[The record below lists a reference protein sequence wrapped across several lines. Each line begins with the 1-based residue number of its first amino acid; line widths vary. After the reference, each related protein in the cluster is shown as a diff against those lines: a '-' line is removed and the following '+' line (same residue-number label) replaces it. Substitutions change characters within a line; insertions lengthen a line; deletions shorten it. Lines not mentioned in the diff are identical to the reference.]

1 MARIIRNQQKP
12 WSNFHTTFNQTVE
25 ELFVI
30 SNDRSGLPLDNY
42 NLTTQA
48 ILDLLDEGL
57 SRQKQVKAG
66 GSRWSLSP
74 INFTNQW
81 YLDTTRL
88 SIAMHME
95 GGELD
100 SSYPGVP
107 DDLAF
112 AQCGVGIKQLST
124 FFGRRQR
131 SLKASGASNGQTI
144 AGAIGTGV
152 HGSSI
157 EFGSVQDFVVGLH
170 ILISGSKNV
179 YIERSSYPVVSSS
192 FVQSIGAT
200 LIRDDDMFNAALVS
214 MGAFGF
220 IHGVMVEAEPNYVL
234 RNFVLDIS
242 REEVDELIPHF
253 DFANASFQVPGMEGT
268 RPWHFKLYINPYRS
282 RGAIK
287 AEVMYKE
294 AYPAGYTSPHQGGVV
309 QDYNKDLLGV
319 IGALSQ
325 QLKGS
330 IAVMLRVLQNY
341 GFPKNTAP
349 GGEVATLADMFY
361 DTTTGGQT
369 YSCAMGIPL
378 QHSAAALKIIHD
390 EMNINKDIPAIIALR
405 FVKSSKALMAF
416 TKFSDITCIL
426 ELDGVRVPIIDQFVH
441 KIPAL
446 LDRQRIPYTFHW
458 GKDNPMNT
466 AMVQRMYGAD
476 YDKWVRQR
484 SRLMTF
490 EEASLFSSS
499 YSASIGLAAWV
510 AGETPV
516 V

>member
-1 MARIIRNQQKP
+1 MARIIRNLQKP

-25 ELFVI
+25 ELIVI

-42 NLTTQA
+42 NNTTQA

-57 SRQKQVKAG
+57 TQQKQIKAG

-81 YLDTTRL
+81 YLDTSRL
-88 SIAMHME
+88 AIAMHME
-95 GGELD
+95 QQEID
-100 SSYPGVP
+100 PSYPGVP
-107 DDLAF
+107 DDLSF

-124 FFGRRQR
+124 FFNRRQR

-152 HGSSI
+152 HGSALDAGSI
-157 EFGSVQDFVVGLH
+157 QDFVVGLH
-170 ILISGSKNV
+170 ILVSGFKNV
-179 YIERSSYPVVSSS
+179 YIERASYPVVSAS

-200 LIRDDDMFNAALVS
+200 LVRDDEMFNAALVS
-214 MGAFGF
+214 MGTFGF
-220 IHGVMVEAEPNYVL
+220 IHGVMVEAEPRFVL
-234 RNFVLDIS
+234 RNFVMDIS
-242 REEVDELIPHF
+242 RQQVDALIPNL
-253 DFANASFQVPGMEGT
+253 DFNAATFQVPGMEGI
-268 RPWHFKLYINPYRS
+268 RPWHFKLYVNPYRS
-282 RGAIK
+282 KGAIK
-287 AEVMYKE
+287 AEIMYKE
-294 AYPAGYTSPHQGGVV
+294 PYPAGYTSPHQGGVS

-330 IAVMLRVLQNY
+330 IATMLRVLQNF
-341 GFPKNTAP
+341 GFPKNTEP
-349 GGEVATLADMFY
+349 GGEVRTLADMFY

-378 QHSAAALKIIHD
+378 QHSAAALKVLHD
-390 EMNINKDIPAIIALR
+390 EMNINKDIPAILALR

-416 TKFSDITCIL
+416 TRFSDITCIL
-426 ELDGVRVPIIDQFVH
+426 EIDGVRVPVIDQFVH
-441 KIPAL
+441 RIPAL
-446 LDRQRIPYTFHW
+446 LDGQNIPYTFHW

-476 YDKWVRQR
+476 YNQWVRQR
-484 SRLMTF
+484 SRLLTF
-490 EEASLFSSS
+490 EEASLFSSN
-499 YSASIGLAAWV
+499 YSASIGLAAWM
-510 AGETPV
+510 AGEAPV